1 MQKAKFIFSPRLSSP
16 APRFLALA
24 LALASPFFLFPRAAR
39 HAAAAQSRQVLLPPP
54 GPFEIR
60 LTSRSFTPEP
70 LPLNLPGLFPNPK
83 SSRVHAIVQLQE
95 IPNQQTRVT
104 LSAAG
109 ISLGQPLTGRAY
121 LATIKRGI
129 PPSAPSLRKLRWV
142 GRLSIEDKLAPELQR
157 AELISWARRVAGRVE
172 LVVNLFPDADFAAA
186 TKSAKDLGGNILGE
200 ARNASAFAVSLPLN
214 RERDLARDDDILFI
228 EPTPSPARGESDRA
242 RTHVHADVGAIPPG
256 HPTGQGVIVGIFD
269 GAHALISHP
278 DFGTRVAQGD
288 VGTYDPQGHPT
299 MTAGMIAG
307 DGSQSLAQGSSVANQ
322 WRGLAPA
329 SRVRSYNYAI
339 PSTDYVTN
347 YLNDVTRAV
356 QTDSVV
362 IMNNSWGDSG
372 CSPYPYG
379 SYAGRAPFLDGVI
392 TGSLG
397 RAVPIVFSGGNERAG
412 YPGPNNT
419 TLTNCIT
426 NTTAPFA
433 NYTTL
438 NHPKSAKNIIDVG
451 AIDSANNAMSD
462 YSSWGPTLDGR
473 IKPDIVASGQNN
485 GTMNNGVS
493 QITNPFGSPFGNPNQ
508 QAYRIPYYQLNN
520 PYVYGWFSQTSCAAS
535 IVSGGIAL
543 MLDDWSRHF
552 PLLGPPFPSTLRA
565 LLVHN
570 AFDLNDPATTWYTP
584 GPDFASGYGLVQIN
598 ETLQS
603 LERGDAFQGS
613 VDNQAIVS
621 CPVNVPAGAAQFKV
635 TLAWDDPPAIVNAN
649 PTLIDDLDLVVTD
662 PAGTRQYPWTLDP
675 ANPAAA
681 AVRTKEDH
689 VNNLE
694 QVLVDTPLA
703 GAWTVVVRGTNV
715 PQGAQKFS
723 LVSANGLKCPSPPN
737 PPTNLKVVVH

>member
-1 MQKAKFIFSPRLSSP
+1 MQKAKFIFSPRLCSP
-16 APRFLALA
+16 ARRFLV
-24 LALASPFFLFPRAAR
+24 LALASAFPLIPRNSPEVT
-39 HAAAAQSRQVLLPPP
+39 AAQMHQVAPQPP

-60 LTSRSFTPEP
+60 LPSRSFAPTEE
-70 LPLNLPGLFPNPK
+70 LPVWSRLFPKPEL
-83 SSRVHAIVQLQE
+83 SRAHAIVQLYE
-95 IPNQQTRVT
+95 IPDQQSRTA

-109 ISLGQPLTGRAY
+109 IALGQPLTGRAY
-121 LATIKRGI
+121 LATVKRTVQTSS
-129 PPSAPSLRKLRWV
+129 PALRKIRWV
-142 GRLSIEDKLAPELQR
+142 GSLAIEDKIASELGR
-157 AELISWARRVAGRVE
+157 ADLTFWARRVPGRIE
-172 LVVNLFPDADFAAA
+172 LVVKLFPDGDFTAAVR
-186 TKSAKDLGGNILGE
+186 SAKDLGGTVLGE
-200 ARNASAFAVSLPLN
+200 ARAASIFTLSMPIGH
-214 RERDLARDDDILFI
+214 ERDLASLDDIRFI
-228 EPTPSPARGESDRA
+228 EPIPAPPKGESDRA
-242 RTHVHADVGAIPPG
+242 RTHVHADVGAIPTG

-269 GAHALISHP
+269 GAHALTTHP
-278 DFGTRVAQGD
+278 DFGTRVVQGD
-288 VGTYDPQGHPT
+288 VGTYNPQGHPT

-307 DGSQSLAQGSSVANQ
+307 DGSQSLVQGSSVANQ

-329 SRVRSYNYAI
+329 SQVRSYNYAI
-339 PSTDYVTN
+339 PTADYVTN

-362 IMNNSWGDSG
+362 IMNNSWGDYG

-397 RAVPIVFSGGNERAG
+397 RPVPIVFSGGNERAG

-438 NHPKSAKNIIDVG
+438 NHPKSAKNIIAVG
-451 AIDSANNAMSD
+451 AIDSFNNAMSD

-473 IKPDIVASGQNN
+473 IKPDVVASGQNN

-493 QITNPFGSPFGNPNQ
+493 QITNPFGTPYYGSPNQ
-508 QAYRIPYYQLNN
+508 QAYRIPYQLNN
-520 PYVYGWFSQTSCAAS
+520 PYVYGWFSETSCAAS

-552 PLLGPPFPSTLRA
+552 PSLGPPLPSTLRA

-570 AFDLNDPATTWYTP
+570 AADLNDPTTTWYRP
-584 GPDFASGYGLVQIN
+584 GPDYASGYGLVQIN

-613 VDNQAIVS
+613 VDNQTTVS
-621 CPVNVPAGAAQFKV
+621 CPVNVPAGTAQFKV
-635 TLAWDDPPAIVNAN
+635 TLAWDDPPAIENAN
-649 PTLIDDLDLVVTD
+649 PALINDLDLVVTD
-662 PAGTRQYPWTLDP
+662 SAGTRQFPWTLDP
-675 ANPAAA
+675 ANPTAN

-689 VNNLE
+689 LNNLE
-694 QVLVDTPLA
+694 QVQVDAPFA
-703 GAWTVVVRGTNV
+703 GAWSVIVRGTNV
-715 PQGAQKFS
+715 PQSPQKFS